1 MNPAAKFTTVT
12 YPQAFDSQYIRV
24 HWEFEN
30 DLKDILERSGQQ
42 QNFRQKIRQRLRH
55 LDERRRDCVRKTDWF
70 EKLKHEKDLYSMK
83 IKGGKNIRILFAF
96 AAYRGSEYAILL
108 YPFEEKDNKNRSQWG
123 YDTAKPIAQKRL
135 EEVLRDV

>member
-1 MNPAAKFTTVT
+1 MNPRAKVTTIT
-12 YPQAFDSQYIRV
+12 YPQAFNGQYIRV

-55 LDERRRDCVRKTDWF
+55 LDERRRDCVQKTDWF

-83 IKGGKNIRILFAF
+83 NKGSENIRILFAF
-96 AAYRGSEYAILL
+96 AAYRGNEYAILL
-108 YPFEEKDNKNRSQWG
+108 YPFEERDNKNRSLWG

-135 EEVLRDV
+135 EEVLKDV